1 MRTRIVAFAILLCFG
16 GTPSSAQNSIST
28 DKPLVVSS
36 TRRPIPH
43 VECTLRQHTC
53 GNGKCVPLAW
63 TCDGDDDCGDN
74 TDEQPD
80 MCKPGMANVT
90 CSENEFQCK
99 NGHCIALHWQCDNE
113 ADCKDG
119 SDEDIRICHNKPCNN
134 QQFQCEL
141 GSCISDFLVCDGNA
155 DCLNKADE
163 MNCKKRVCNTDEFTC
178 RKTKGECIPLT
189 WMCDGN
195 ADCSDG
201 SDEKECNETCRD
213 DEFTCGNGK
222 CIQKLWVCDRDDDCQ
237 DGTDELNCPNITCLQ
252 SEFACIKDNTC
263 ITLNWRCDGDFDC
276 TDHTDEIGCA
286 ETSRISQCR
295 SNEFECDDHS
305 HCIIQSWVCDGS
317 VDCAD
322 GSDEAS
328 HRCHNTTCRS
338 DQFRCRDHT
347 CIPGF
352 LHCSGTP
359 DCTDG
364 SDEEN
369 CKEPVHKCDP
379 FTEFDCGNDE
389 SGGMCIPMSKVCD
402 KKTDCPGFEDE
413 EQDACGVNECL
424 INNGGCSQICI
435 DLPHTF
441 RCACKPGYKL
451 ISNNTCDDVNECE
464 IEGSCSQICIN
475 EKGTYK
481 CECEPGYLRDPQDHT
496 RCKAM
501 EGHASLLF
509 SMQHNIRKISLDHHE
524 MSAIINSTKSAT
536 AIDFVFRT
544 GMIFWGD
551 VSEKKIYKA
560 PIDEG
565 RERSIVVESGLSSA
579 DGLAVDWIYGH
590 IYWTNAD
597 KDSIELANFEGN
609 MQKTLIKSE
618 LKEPRS
624 IAVDPLNGWLYWS
637 DWGSNAK
644 IERAGMD
651 GTHRQVIA
659 SFDVKWPNGLT
670 LDLVSKRLYWVD
682 AKLHTISACNFD
694 GSQRRLVLFSPT
706 WLPHPFSIS
715 TFEDSLYWSDWNQKA
730 IIKANKFNGSNIT
743 TVTALHMTQNPMVVH
758 VYHPYRQPDGINH
771 CAAVNGH
778 CSHLC
783 LPAPQINSESPKISC
798 ACPNG
803 LMLMSDG
810 LMCAE
815 EVVKNKTNKHRPY
828 KIPNS
833 TLLNMNRTMTEI
845 NVNDHKEQQ
854 DSGLIA
860 AIIIFSGSLLIT
872 LAALGAFLLY
882 RHYLHRNV
890 TSMNFDNPIYR
901 KTTED
906 QFTLEKSQYQ
916 PARVYPTSIGEEAQ
930 EPLTRPGTNEYV

>member
-1 MRTRIVAFAILLCFG
+1 MRTRTIMFAILLLCFG
-16 GTPSSAQNSIST
+16 GTLAQST
-28 DKPLVVSS
+28 VSS
-36 TRRPIPH
+36 DKLVSTTTRRPIPH

-63 TCDGDDDCGDN
+63 MCDGDDDCGDN
-74 TDEQPD
+74 TDELSD
-80 MCKPGMANVT
+80 MCKTGIANVT
-90 CSENEFQCK
+90 CAENEFQCR

-113 ADCKDG
+113 EDCKDG
-119 SDEDIRICHNKPCNN
+119 SDEDPKIC
-134 QQFQCEL
+134 Q
-141 GSCISDFLVCDGNA
+141 
-155 DCLNKADE
+155 
-163 MNCKKRVCNTDEFTC
+163 KRVCNTDEFTC
-178 RKTKGECIPLT
+178 RKAKGECIPLT

-195 ADCSDG
+195 PDCSDG

-222 CIQKLWVCDRDDDCQ
+222 CIQKIWVCDRDDDCQ
-237 DGTDELNCPNITCLQ
+237 DGTDELNCPNITCSE
-252 SEFACIKDNTC
+252 SEFACVKDNTC

-276 TDHTDEIGCA
+276 TDQTDEIGCA
-286 ETSRISQCR
+286 ETTRVSQCR
-295 SNEFECDDHS
+295 SSEFECDDHS
-305 HCIIQSWVCDGS
+305 HCVIQSWVCDGS

-322 GSDEAS
+322 GSDEAP

-338 DQFRCRDHT
+338 DQFRCRDNT

-359 DCTDG
+359 DCADG

-389 SGGMCIPMSKVCD
+389 TGGICIPLEKVCD
-402 KKTDCPGFEDE
+402 KNMDCPGFEDE
-413 EQDACGVNECL
+413 QQEACNVNECL
-424 INNGGCSQICI
+424 INNGGCSQICV

-451 ISNNTCDDVNECE
+451 INNNTCDDVNECE

-597 KDSIELANFEGN
+597 RDSIELANFEGN
-609 MQKTLIKSE
+609 MQKTLIRSE

-651 GTHRQVIA
+651 GTHREVIA
-659 SFDVKWPNGLT
+659 SFDVKWPNGIT
-670 LDLVSKRLYWVD
+670 LDLVSGRLYWVD
-682 AKLHTISACNFD
+682 AKLHTISSCNFD
-694 GSQRRLVLFSPT
+694 GSQRRLVLFSTT

-743 TVTALHMTQNPMVVH
+743 AVTALHMTQNPMVVH
-758 VYHPYRQPDGINH
+758 VYHPYRQPDGVNH

-783 LPAPQINSESPKISC
+783 LPAPQINSKSPKISC

-815 EVVKNKTNKHRPY
+815 EVKNKTVISKHIKHRHF
-828 KIPNS
+828 KKVNI
-833 TLLNMNRTMTEI
+833 TLLNTNRTMTEV
-845 NVNDHKEQQ
+845 NVNDHTESE

-916 PARVYPTSIGEEAQ
+916 PARVYPTSVGEEAE

>member
-1 MRTRIVAFAILLCFG
+1 MRTLVAVTFVAVLSILIFG
-16 GTPSSAQNSIST
+16 ANSTHTIITPTVKSVMLKNVANNTI
-28 DKPLVVSS
+28 LVPVKSPV
-36 TRRPIPH
+36 TPTKRPKPH
-43 VECTLRQHTC
+43 VDCTLRQHTC

-74 TDEQPD
+74 TDESLEL
-80 MCKPGMANVT
+80 CKNALINNT
-90 CSENEFQCK
+90 CPENEFKCK
-99 NGHCIALHWQCDNE
+99 NGHCISVHWLCDNE
-113 ADCKDG
+113 EDCKDG
-119 SDEDIRICHNKPCNN
+119 SDESESICRLANN
-134 QQFQCEL
+134 RTCKEGQFECQKGVCVSRSVL
-141 GSCISDFLVCDGNA
+141 CDGYP
-155 DCLNKADE
+155 DCPNGADE
-163 MNCKKRVCNTDEFTC
+163 EYH
-178 RKTKGECIPLT
+178 
-189 WMCDGN
+189 
-195 ADCSDG
+195 
-201 SDEKECNETCRD
+201 CNETCRD
-213 DEFTCGNGK
+213 DEFTCSNGK
-222 CIQKLWVCDRDDDCQ
+222 CIQKIWKCDRDDDCQ
-237 DGTDELNCPNITCLQ
+237 DGSDERDCPNITCSQ
-252 SEFACIKDNTC
+252 SEFACVKDNIC
-263 ITLNWRCDGDFDC
+263 ISLNWRCDGDFDC
-276 TDHTDEIGCA
+276 TDKTDELGC
-286 ETSRISQCR
+286 EGTTRVSECR
-295 SNEFECDDHS
+295 AAEFECEDRS
-305 HCIIQSWVCDGS
+305 HCIMQSWVCDGS

-322 GSDEAS
+322 GSDES
-328 HRCHNTTCRS
+328 PQRCHNTTCRS
-338 DQFRCRDHT
+338 DQFRCRDNT

-352 LHCSGTP
+352 LYCSGTAE
-359 DCTDG
+359 CADG

-379 FTEFDCGNDE
+379 YNEFECG
-389 SGGMCIPMSKVCD
+389 GGVCISINKVCD
-402 KKTDCPGFEDE
+402 KKPDCPGFEDE
-413 EQDACGVNECL
+413 QQDNCNVNECL
-424 INNGGCSQICI
+424 INNGGCSQTCI

-441 RCACKPGYKL
+441 RCDCKPGFKL
-451 ISNNTCDDVNECE
+451 TNNNTCEDVNECE
-464 IEGSCSQICIN
+464 IQGSCSQICIN

-481 CECEPGYLRDPQDHT
+481 CECHQGYLRDPQDHT

-509 SMQHNIRKISLDHHE
+509 SMQHNIRKISLDHRE

-590 IYWTNAD
+590 IYWTNAE

-609 MQKTLIKSE
+609 MQKTLFKSE

-624 IAVDPLNGWLYWS
+624 IAVDPLRGWLYWT
-637 DWGSNAK
+637 DWGSEAK

-670 LDLVSKRLYWVD
+670 LDLVSERLYWVD
-682 AKLHTISACNFD
+682 AKLHSISSCNFD

-715 TFEDSLYWSDWNQKA
+715 TFEDSLYWSDWNKKA
-730 IIKANKFNGSNIT
+730 IIRANKFNGSNVT
-743 TVTALHMTQNPMVVH
+743 TVTSLHMAQNPMVVH

-783 LPAPQINSESPKISC
+783 LPAPQISDKSPKITC

-803 LMLMSDG
+803 LMLMADG

-815 EVVKNKTNKHRPY
+815 EVKNTVVSMKPNYKKTG
-828 KIPNS
+828 S
-833 TLLNMNRTMTEI
+833 MTLIHMNRTMIPT
-845 NVNDHKEQQ
+845 NVVNHKEQE
-854 DSGLIA
+854 DNGLIA
-860 AIIIFSGSLLIT
+860 AVIIFSGTLLIT

-916 PARVYPTSIGEEAQ
+916 PARIYPTSIGEEAQ
-930 EPLTRPGTNEYV
+930 EPLTRPGTNDYV

>member
-1 MRTRIVAFAILLCFG
+1 
-16 GTPSSAQNSIST
+16 
-28 DKPLVVSS
+28 
-36 TRRPIPH
+36 
-43 VECTLRQHTC
+43 
-53 GNGKCVPLAW
+53 
-63 TCDGDDDCGDN
+63 
-74 TDEQPD
+74 
-80 MCKPGMANVT
+80 MANVT
-90 CSENEFQCK
+90 CSENEFQCR

-119 SDEDIRICHNKPCNN
+119 SDEDPKIC
-134 QQFQCEL
+134 Q
-141 GSCISDFLVCDGNA
+141 
-155 DCLNKADE
+155 
-163 MNCKKRVCNTDEFTC
+163 KRVCNTDEFTC
-178 RKTKGECIPLT
+178 RKAKGECIPLT

-195 ADCSDG
+195 PDCSDG

-222 CIQKLWVCDRDDDCQ
+222 CIQKIWVCDRDDDCQ
-237 DGTDELNCPNITCLQ
+237 DGTDELNCPNITCSE
-252 SEFACIKDNTC
+252 SEFACVKDNTC

-276 TDHTDEIGCA
+276 TDQTDEIGCA
-286 ETSRISQCR
+286 ETTRVSQCR
-295 SNEFECDDHS
+295 SSEFECDDHS
-305 HCIIQSWVCDGS
+305 HCVIQSWVCDGS

-322 GSDEAS
+322 GSDES
-328 HRCHNTTCRS
+328 PHRCHNTTCRS
-338 DQFRCRDHT
+338 DQFRCRDNT

-359 DCTDG
+359 DCADG

-369 CKEPVHKCDP
+369 CKEPLHKCDP

-389 SGGMCIPMSKVCD
+389 TGGICIPLEKVCD
-402 KKTDCPGFEDE
+402 KKMDCPGSEDE
-413 EQDACGVNECL
+413 EQEACNVNECL
-424 INNGGCSQICI
+424 INNGGCSQICV

-451 ISNNTCDDVNECE
+451 INNNTCDGLYHVNECE

-597 KDSIELANFEGN
+597 RDSIELANFEGN
-609 MQKTLIKSE
+609 MQKTLFKSE

-659 SFDVKWPNGLT
+659 SFDVKWPNGIT
-670 LDLVSKRLYWVD
+670 LDLVSGRLYWVD
-682 AKLHTISACNFD
+682 AKLHTISSCNFD
-694 GSQRRLVLFSPT
+694 GSQRRLVLFSTT

-758 VYHPYRQPDGINH
+758 VYHPYRQPDGVNH

-783 LPAPQINSESPKISC
+783 LPAPQITSKSPKISC

-815 EVVKNKTNKHRPY
+815 EVKNKTVLSKHNKHRPY
-828 KIPNS
+828 KKVNI
-833 TLLNMNRTMTEI
+833 TLLNTNRTMTEV
-845 NVNDHKEQQ
+845 NVNDHTEPE

-872 LAALGAFLLY
+872 LAALVSEPPNPPRTVKGRFPVVPALLAPQ
-882 RHYLHRNV
+882 R
-890 TSMNFDNPIYR
+890 
-901 KTTED
+901 D
-906 QFTLEKSQYQ
+906 QHELRQ
-916 PARVYPTSIGEEAQ
+916 PDLQENNRRPVHAGEESVSTGEGVPHVSRRGGKLQ
-930 EPLTRPGTNEYV
+930 RYYLKTLKTPSPHPPVT

>member
-119 SDEDIRICHNKPCNN
+119 SDEDIRIC
-134 QQFQCEL
+134 Q
-141 GSCISDFLVCDGNA
+141 
-155 DCLNKADE
+155 
-163 MNCKKRVCNTDEFTC
+163 KRVCNTDEFTC

>member
-1 MRTRIVAFAILLCFG
+1 MRTRIVALAIFFSLCSG
-16 GTPSSAQNSIST
+16 GTSDAVSTEKPSTVA
-28 DKPLVVSS
+28 SS

-74 TDEQPD
+74 TDELAD
-80 MCKPGMANVT
+80 MCKIGMANVT
-90 CSENEFQCK
+90 CAESEFQCK

-119 SDEDIRICHNKPCNN
+119 SDEDPKIC
-134 QQFQCEL
+134 Q
-141 GSCISDFLVCDGNA
+141 
-155 DCLNKADE
+155 
-163 MNCKKRVCNTDEFTC
+163 KRVCNTDEFTC

-195 ADCSDG
+195 PDCSDG

-213 DEFTCGNGK
+213 DEFTCSNGK
-222 CIQKLWVCDRDDDCQ
+222 CIQKIWVCDRDDDCQ
-237 DGTDELNCPNITCLQ
+237 DGTDELNCPNITC
-252 SEFACIKDNTC
+252 SSTEFACVKDNNC
-263 ITLNWRCDGDFDC
+263 IASSWRCDGDYDC
-276 TDHTDEIGCA
+276 TDHTDEMGCP
-286 ETSRISQCR
+286 EITRLSKCR

-305 HCIIQSWVCDGS
+305 HCVIQSWVCDGS

-322 GSDEAS
+322 GSDEAPY
-328 HRCHNTTCRS
+328 RCHNTTCRS
-338 DQFRCRDHT
+338 DQFRCRDNT

-352 LHCSGTP
+352 LHCSGAP
-359 DCTDG
+359 ECADG
-364 SDEEN
+364 SDEED
-369 CKEPVHKCDP
+369 CKIPMHKCDP
-379 FTEFDCGNDE
+379 FTEFDCGTDE
-389 SGGMCIPMSKVCD
+389 SGSVCIPMEKVCD
-402 KKTDCPGFEDE
+402 KVPDCPGLEDE
-413 EQDACGVNECL
+413 QQNSCNVNECL
-424 INNGGCSQICI
+424 DNNGGCSQFCV

-451 ISNNTCDDVNECE
+451 INNSTCDDVNECE

-609 MQKTLIKSE
+609 MQKTLFKSE

-624 IAVDPLNGWLYWS
+624 IAVDPLNGWLYWT

-651 GTHRQVIA
+651 GTHRGVIA

-670 LDLVSKRLYWVD
+670 LDLVSERLYWVD
-682 AKLHTISACNFD
+682 AKLHTISSCNFD
-694 GSQRRLVLFSPT
+694 GTQRRLVLFSPT

-715 TFEDSLYWSDWNQKA
+715 TFEDSLYWSDWDQKA
-730 IIKANKFNGSNIT
+730 IIKANKFNGSNVT

-758 VYHPYRQPDGINH
+758 VYHPYRQPDGVNH

-783 LPAPQINSESPKISC
+783 LPAPQINAKSPKISC
-798 ACPNG
+798 ACPNS

-815 EVVKNKTNKHRPY
+815 ED
-828 KIPNS
+828 
-833 TLLNMNRTMTEI
+833 MNRTMTEI
-845 NVNDHKEQQ
+845 NVNDHKEQE

-916 PARVYPTSIGEEAQ
+916 PARVYPTSVGEEAQ

>member
-119 SDEDIRICHNKPCNN
+119 SDEDIRIC
-134 QQFQCEL
+134 Q
-141 GSCISDFLVCDGNA
+141 
-155 DCLNKADE
+155 
-163 MNCKKRVCNTDEFTC
+163 KRVCNTDEFTC

-916 PARVYPTSIGEEAQ
+916 PARVYPTSIGEEFFNDNSAQ

>member
-163 MNCKKRVCNTDEFTC
+163 MN
-178 RKTKGECIPLT
+178 
-189 WMCDGN
+189 
-195 ADCSDG
+195 
-201 SDEKECNETCRD
+201 CNETCRD

-916 PARVYPTSIGEEAQ
+916 PARVYPTSIGEEFFNDNSAQ

>member
-1 MRTRIVAFAILLCFG
+1 MNIPVAAFAVLLSLLCFG
-16 GTPSSAQNSIST
+16 ANRGLAAATKSNSI
-28 DKPLVVSS
+28 VSNTTVEQS
-36 TRRPIPH
+36 NSSNNTPVKRPMPH

-74 TDEQPD
+74 TDESPAL
-80 MCKPGMANVT
+80 CKTVLANLT
-90 CSENEFQCK
+90 CAENEFQCN
-99 NGHCIALHWQCDNE
+99 NGHCISLHWQCDNE
-113 ADCKDG
+113 EDCKDG
-119 SDEDIRICHNKPCNN
+119 SDEDPKIC
-134 QQFQCEL
+134 Q
-141 GSCISDFLVCDGNA
+141 
-155 DCLNKADE
+155 
-163 MNCKKRVCNTDEFTC
+163 KRVCNADEFTC

-201 SDEKECNETCRD
+201 SDERECNETCRD
-213 DEFTCGNGK
+213 DEFTCGDGK
-222 CIQKLWVCDRDDDCQ
+222 CIQKMWVCDRDDDCQ
-237 DGTDELNCPNITCLQ
+237 DGSDERHCPNLVCSQ
-252 SEFACIKDNTC
+252 SEFACVKDNMC
-263 ITLNWRCDGDFDC
+263 ISLNWKCDGDFDC
-276 TDHTDEIGCA
+276 SDKTDEAGCEESA
-286 ETSRISQCR
+286 RVSECR
-295 SNEFECDDHS
+295 ASEFECEDRS
-305 HCIIQSWVCDGS
+305 HCVIQSWVCDGS

-322 GSDEAS
+322 GSDEAP

-338 DQFRCRDHT
+338 DQFRCRDNT

-352 LHCSGTP
+352 LHCSGTA
-359 DCTDG
+359 DCADG

-379 FTEFDCGNDE
+379 FTEFECG
-389 SGGMCIPMSKVCD
+389 SGMCIALDKVCD
-402 KKTDCPGFEDE
+402 KKPDCPGFEDE
-413 EQDACGVNECL
+413 QQDGCNVNECL
-424 INNGGCSQICI
+424 INNGGCSQVCV
-435 DLPHTF
+435 DMPHTF
-441 RCACKPGYKL
+441 RCDCNPGYKL
-451 ISNNTCDDVNECE
+451 VDNNTCDDVNECD
-464 IEGSCSQICIN
+464 IEGSCSQVCIN

-481 CECEPGYLRDPQDHT
+481 CECQPGYLRDPQDHT

-509 SMQHNIRKISLDHHE
+509 SMQHNIRKISLDHRE
-524 MSAIINSTKSAT
+524 MSAIINGTKSAT

-565 RERSIVVESGLSSA
+565 RERSVVVESGLSSA

-590 IYWTNAD
+590 IYWTNAE

-624 IAVDPLNGWLYWS
+624 IAVDPIGGWLYWS
-637 DWGSNAK
+637 DWGSDAK

-651 GTHRQVIA
+651 GTHREVIA

-682 AKLHTISACNFD
+682 AKLHTISSCNFD

-715 TFEDSLYWSDWNQKA
+715 TFEDSLYWSDWNKKA
-730 IIKANKFNGSNIT
+730 IVKANKFNGSNVT
-743 TVTALHMTQNPMVVH
+743 TVTSLHMAQNPMVVH
-758 VYHPYRQPDGINH
+758 VYHPYRQPDGVNH

-783 LPAPQINSESPKISC
+783 LPAPQINDKSPKISC

-803 LMLMSDG
+803 LTLMADG

-815 EVVKNKTNKHRPY
+815 EVKDKTVLTKSNKHNHY
-828 KIPNS
+828 KKPDIK
-833 TLLNMNRTMTEI
+833 TLLHMNRTMIGI
-845 NVNDHKEQQ
+845 NDNHKNQE
-854 DSGLIA
+854 DSGLVA
-860 AIIIFSGSLLIT
+860 AIFIFAGSLLVT

-882 RHYLHRNV
+882 RQYLHRNV

-916 PARVYPTSIGEEAQ
+916 PARVYPTSVGEEFFHSNSAQ

>member
-119 SDEDIRICHNKPCNN
+119 SDEDIRIC
-134 QQFQCEL
+134 Q
-141 GSCISDFLVCDGNA
+141 
-155 DCLNKADE
+155 
-163 MNCKKRVCNTDEFTC
+163 KRVCNTDEFTC

-815 EVVKNKTNKHRPY
+815 EGKCSLSGTHIYILYFPPRA
-828 KIPNS
+828 
-833 TLLNMNRTMTEI
+833 LLCAS
-845 NVNDHKEQQ
+845 
-854 DSGLIA
+854 DSV
-860 AIIIFSGSLLIT
+860 IFFYFYFFFYYNG
-872 LAALGAFLLY
+872 
-882 RHYLHRNV
+882 
-890 TSMNFDNPIYR
+890 
-901 KTTED
+901 
-906 QFTLEKSQYQ
+906 
-916 PARVYPTSIGEEAQ
+916 
-930 EPLTRPGTNEYV
+930 